1 MPIFVLCKTFE
12 GLGFAADVGMLLA
25 VVPATPIAPV
35 SIIPT
40 APVSA
45 IPSVLVST
53 YLLYLFLP
61 HL

>member
-1 MPIFVLCKTFE
+1 MPIFVLCKNFE
-12 GLGFAADVGMLLA
+12 GLGVAADVGMLSA
-25 VVPATPIAPV
+25 VVPTTTIAPV